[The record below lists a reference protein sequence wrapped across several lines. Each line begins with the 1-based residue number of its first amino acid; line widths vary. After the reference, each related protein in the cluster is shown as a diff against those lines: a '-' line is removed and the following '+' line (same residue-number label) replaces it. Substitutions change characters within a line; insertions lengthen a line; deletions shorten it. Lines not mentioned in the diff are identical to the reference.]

1 MQTVFEADGGN
12 EGLRRL
18 ADAWHRRAVQ
28 TERLAERLSPLF
40 DGESRR
46 ESDLTVV

>member
-1 MQTVFEADGGN
+1 MQTVFEAAGGN

-28 TERLAERLSPLF
+28 AERLQNAFRHFSTANHE
-40 DGESRR
+40 GKVI
-46 ESDLTVV
+46 LTVV